1 VVFQFSH
8 VLKVHFAQC
17 FQGSYEIIRSK
28 NG

>member
-17 FQGSYEIIRSK
+17 FQVVYEIIRSK